1 VVTSAR
7 RRRRARRITGA
18 AYPVRHGHFKWEDF
32 LGSNGK
38 DLNVLI
44 GNDGCDQLVIAPGIS
59 AEEVPVCRATHVI
72 TGVE

>member
-1 VVTSAR
+1 
-7 RRRRARRITGA
+7 
-18 AYPVRHGHFKWEDF
+18 VRHGHFKWEDF